1 MNEKAKVKNMTDLA
15 PFVATLASS
24 NPLEASCQA
33 LRQLAYDVLDL
44 KQFTMMTFDQEHGVA
59 QRIFTDD
66 AVAYPVGGEKPIL
79 ENIWTETVLVRHQTF
94 VGNSIEDLAAV
105 FPDWEKIQSLGLESC
120 LNLPVIVGNK
130 VIGTLNCLNVA
141 GHFTPAKVNA
151 ASQLVLPAAAIFLL
165 AAGNMETGDTIHE

>member
-1 MNEKAKVKNMTDLA
+1 MTDLA
-15 PFVATLASS
+15 PFVAALAS
-24 NPLEASCQA
+24 PKPVEASCQA

-44 KQFTMMTFDQEHGVA
+44 KQFTMMTFDQERGVG

-66 AVAYPVGGEKPIL
+66 SDAYPVGGEKPIQ
-79 ENIWTETVLVRHQTF
+79 ENTWTETVLVRHQTF

-120 LNLPVIVGNK
+120 LNLPVVVGNK

-141 GHFTPAKVNA
+141 GHFTPARVSA
-151 ASQLVLPAAAIFLL
+151 ANQLALPAVATFLL
-165 AAGNMETGDTIHE
+165 TASNLEGNKNT

>member
-1 MNEKAKVKNMTDLA
+1 MTDLA
-15 PFVATLASS
+15 PFVAAMASR
-24 NPLEASCQA
+24 NPVEASCQS
-33 LRQLAYDVLDL
+33 LRQLAYHVLDL
-44 KQFTMMTFDQEHGVA
+44 KQFTMMTFDQERGVA

-66 AVAYPVGGEKPIL
+66 ANAYPAGGEKPIL
-79 ENIWTETVLVRHQTF
+79 ENAWTETVLFRHQTF

-141 GHFTPAKVNA
+141 GHFTPARVRA
-151 ASQLVLPAAAIFLL
+151 ANQLVLPAAAAFLL
-165 AAGNMETGDTIHE
+165 AACYMEGNKSHE

>member
-1 MNEKAKVKNMTDLA
+1 MTDMA
-15 PFVATLASS
+15 SFAAALASS
-24 NPLEASCQA
+24 NPMEASCQA
-33 LRQLAYDVLDL
+33 LRQMAYDALDL
-44 KQFTMMTFDQEHGVA
+44 KQFTMMTFDQERGVA

-66 AVAYPVGGEKPIL
+66 TDAYPVGGEKPIL
-79 ENIWTETVLVRHQTF
+79 KNSWTETVLLRHQTF

-141 GHFTPAKVNA
+141 GHFTPARVTA
-151 ASQLVLPAAAIFLL
+151 ANQLTVPAAATFLL
-165 AAGNMETGDTIHE
+165 AASNIDQQHGRDQIT